1 MVLPSYTNFH
11 VFLVPNDN
19 NGDND
24 DDEVVDDDNGDNDDD
39 DDDGGGGGDCIDSF
53 LSYTTTKVL
62 CIYHYPS
69 LSSDKD
75 YDQYLWGENGPWR
88 KGFAGENNRRPDV
101 LTVQFGMHSCWHANP
116 QGLYSKHLKEINI
129 SMIDSHIHAIPK

>member
-1 MVLPSYTNFH
+1 MVTIMMMMIMVTYITITIRSITPKYYY
-11 VFLVPNDN
+11 
-19 NGDND
+19 
-24 DDEVVDDDNGDNDDD
+24 
-39 DDDGGGGGDCIDSF
+39 
-53 LSYTTTKVL
+53 LS
-62 CIYHYPS
+62 
-69 LSSDKD
+69 KD
-75 YDQYLWGENGPWR
+75 YDHYLWGGNGPWR